1 MWKET
6 GILPYMSTPVGQFY
20 RGGNVMPA
28 HKLPGGMG
36 ESLNQA
42 IGRLEV
48 QMRLIEEITGLSP
61 VSLGSSPDPNA
72 PVGTTERSLQA

>member
-6 GILPYMSTPVGQFY
+6 GVLPYMSTPAGQYY
-20 RGGNVMPA
+20 RGGAVVPA

-42 IGRLEV
+42 I
-48 QMRLIEEITGLSP
+48 MRLNTQMKLIEDMTGLSP
-61 VSLGSSPDPNA
+61 VSLGGTPDPNA
-72 PVGTTERSLQA
+72 P